1 MIEIERIRK
10 DFPILNTLI
19 NGQKI
24 AYLDNAATSQKPREV
39 IDAVSTFYKDYNS
52 NIHRGVYTI
61 SERATKEFEEVR
73 KKLKL
78 FLNTN
83 SEYELIFTAS
93 TTEAINLVAYSY
105 GWQNFKAGDEILTT
119 QMEHHSNI
127 VPWFLIAQRCG
138 AKVVFVR
145 TTKDGL
151 LDQKDLESKLN
162 SKTKLLTLAHVSNV
176 LGTINPAKDI
186 VEMAHAKGV
195 PVLLDAAQSVPH
207 MRVSVSS
214 IKADFVVFSSHKM
227 LGPMGV
233 GVLVARKD
241 LLEEMPPFLGG
252 GNMISEVTEE
262 RASWNVLP
270 WKFEAGTSNVAG
282 VIGLG
287 AAIDYLQKVGFQDIG
302 EHEKKL
308 TKTAFEALS
317 KVKGLRIV
325 GPQNLEKRASII
337 SFSLDNVHPHDLS
350 TVLDTYGVA
359 IRAGHHCTQPL
370 HRHFDVAATS
380 RVSFYLYNT
389 EEEIDRLLVGINR
402 AQEMFNF

>member
-39 IDAVSTFYKDYNS
+39 IDAISTFYKDYNS

-83 SEYELIFTAS
+83 SEYELIFTS
-93 TTEAINLVAYSY
+93 GTTEAINLVAYSY
-105 GWQNFKAGDEILTT
+105 GWQNFKEGDEILTT

-138 AKVVFVR
+138 AKVVFVK
-145 TTKDGL
+145 TTRDGL

-162 SKTKLLTLAHVSNV
+162 SKTKLLAITHVSNV

-214 IKADFVVFSSHKM
+214 IKADFVAFSSHKM

-262 RASWNVLP
+262 KADWNVLP

-287 AAIDYLQKVGFQDIG
+287 AAVDYLQKVGFQDIE

-308 TKTAFEALS
+308 MKTAFVALS

-370 HRHFDVAATS
+370 HRHFDVTATS

-402 AQEMFNF
+402 AQEMFSF